1 MTIPEHHSDLVEK
14 IANGSQ
20 YGGAGGALIF
30 GLTANEFA
38 AIAGVIIALAGF
50 LVNWY
55 YKHKADKRA
64 EKELK

>member
-1 MTIPEHHSDLVEK
+1 MTLSEHQQEIAER

-30 GLTANEFA
+30 GLNANEFA

-55 YKHKADKRA
+55 YKHKADRRA
-64 EKELK
+64 EKGAT